1 MSGAQAIEEAAFK
14 VYLRSQR
21 RCALDAATIIVV
33 KLQACVF
40 LSFELHLLT
49 RFIARFIPIFP
60 ALPNGLKDAIAA
72 SQSSTALPP
81 DSRQRGMVSH
91 HPFSSNIQLKKVI

>member
-1 MSGAQAIEEAAFK
+1 MSGTQAIEEAAFK

-21 RCALDAATIIVV
+21 RCTVNAATIIIFE
-33 KLQACVF
+33 LQACVY
-40 LSFELHLLT
+40 SSSGLHLLT
-49 RFIARFIPIFP
+49 RFTARFIPIIP

-81 DSRQRGMVSH
+81 DSRQRGMVSY
-91 HPFSSNIQLKKVI
+91 HPCFNDPALF

>member
-1 MSGAQAIEEAAFK
+1 MSGTQAIEEATFK
-14 VYLRSQR
+14 VYLRPQR
-21 RCALDAATIIVV
+21 RCAVNAATIIVFD
-33 KLQACVF
+33 LQACVS
-40 LSFELHLLT
+40 LSSGLHLLT
-49 RFIARFIPIFP
+49 RYIARYIPIIP

-91 HPFSSNIQLKKVI
+91 HSSNDPA